1 MICHT
6 DVVEEGRK
14 NSEVDTEE
22 ALSWTGLG
30 QENHD
35 EEWFK
40 CAGEE
45 ADEVDYRCRV
55 LSESQVQTCGLRELV
70 EWMWKW
76 VCEDES
82 KAKGPTRYRMSG
94 CSFGSV

>member
-22 ALSWTGLG
+22 ALSWTGSG
-30 QENHD
+30 QENND

-40 CAGEE
+40 LAVNI

-55 LSESQVQTCGLRELV
+55 L
-70 EWMWKW
+70 
-76 VCEDES
+76 
-82 KAKGPTRYRMSG
+82 
-94 CSFGSV
+94 